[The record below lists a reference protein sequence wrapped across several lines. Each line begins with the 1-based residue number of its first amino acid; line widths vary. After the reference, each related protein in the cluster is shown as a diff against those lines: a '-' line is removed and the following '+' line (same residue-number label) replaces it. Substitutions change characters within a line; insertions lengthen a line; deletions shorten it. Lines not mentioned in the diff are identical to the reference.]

1 MRFSVT
7 FQTLF
12 LHFSSVGVRGKI
24 VTGHNPLYGIYEVPC
39 TIFQVQN
46 PCTPAHFKTSFLSKI
61 PCATFSQK
69 CRKNGHFS
77 RKIPDF
83 RGFSGEKKALFGR
96 KLRARGTFFRDFF
109 PGFSRRS
116 RIWGVKR
123 HPRKG
128 KGSKNTTFFR
138 GMILQ
143 GPDLGPG
150 PGTPDLGGPNEHF
163 PILRPPFLG

>member
-12 LHFSSVGVRGKI
+12 LHLFARVVRPKI

-46 PCTPAHFKTSFLSKI
+46 PDTPANFKTSFLSKI
-61 PCATFSQK
+61 PCATFLQK

-83 RGFSGEKKALFGR
+83 RCFSGSKKASDGG
-96 KLRARGTFFRDFF
+96 KLRAHGRFFRDIF
-109 PGFSRRS
+109 PGFPGKS
-116 RIWGVKR
+116 RIWGVKG
-123 HPRKG
+123 HIKKG
-128 KGSKNTTFFR
+128 KPGKRAIFFR
-138 GMILQ
+138 G
-143 GPDLGPG
+143 
-150 PGTPDLGGPNEHF
+150 GGPSGS
-163 PILRPPFLG
+163 I